1 MRCLLCN
8 VATNSRLAVNDQVR
22 LQRRSEER
30 TTLNVADTVT
40 QERTSALNVE
50 RSGLICGL
58 EGIKTGMTTGMTT
71 GVKTDTKTDTGPT
84 TPTSGAEGGP
94 IRPRS
99 NVVLRNRSLAF
110 TGLFG
115 SGGDPLRKALLSDQK
130 FEP

>member
-71 GVKTDTKTDTGPT
+71 GVKTGTKTDTKMGGDHVGRALAPQRQSET
-84 TPTSGAEGGP
+84 HERTSASRYDL
-94 IRPRS
+94 RPRGQEDGHED
-99 NVVLRNRSLAF
+99 VHEDGRQR
-110 TGLFG
+110 
-115 SGGDPLRKALLSDQK
+115 R
-130 FEP
+130 